1 MKKTALTLFPALALA
16 ALGLWVYDNLT
27 APMGSFFA
35 DGTGWIMAL
44 ARLAGILGALG
55 VMGQILLMSRAPW
68 LAPLTGGASPVK
80 WHHRAGLA
88 IPLLLLAHP
97 PLVAWHHS
105 LMSGLPF
112 GEQYLAILRWDD
124 VLPAAAGL
132 ALIVAAALLSLD
144 LFRRRLPYALWQR
157 LHLGVYLGL
166 ALSVG
171 HQLELG
177 GDLSAELP
185 YFAWAWYGLL
195 AFTAANA
202 LWFRLL
208 APRFGAGK

>member
-1 MKKTALTLFPALALA
+1 MKKVLLPLFPALALA

-35 DGTGWIMAL
+35 DGAGWVMAL

-68 LAPLTGGASPVK
+68 LAPLTGGAPPVK

-88 IPLLLLAHP
+88 VPLLLLAHP
-97 PLVAWHHS
+97 LLAAWHHS
-105 LMSGLPF
+105 LLSGLPF
-112 GEQYLAILRWDD
+112 TERYLAMLRWDD
-124 VLPAAAGL
+124 VPLAAAGL
-132 ALIVAAALLSLD
+132 ALITAAALLSLD
-144 LFRRRLPYALWQR
+144 RFRRRLPYALWHK
-157 LHLGVYLGL
+157 LHLGVYAGL
-166 ALSVG
+166 ALAVG

-185 YFAWAWYGLL
+185 YFAWTWYGLL

-208 APRFGAGK
+208 EPRLRAKV

>member
-1 MKKTALTLFPALALA
+1 MKKAALLLFPVLALA

-35 DGTGWIMAL
+35 DAAGWVMAL

-55 VMGQILLMSRAPW
+55 VMGQILMMSRATW
-68 LAPLTGGASPVK
+68 LAPLTGGALTVK
-80 WHHRAGLA
+80 WHHRAGLL
-88 IPLLLLAHP
+88 IPLLLLAHQ

-105 LMSGLPF
+105 LLSGLSF
-112 GEQYLAILRWDD
+112 GEQYLAILRWED
-124 VLPAAAGL
+124 VPQAAAGL
-132 ALIVAAALLSLD
+132 ALIAAAALLSLD
-144 LFRRRLPYALWQR
+144 YFRRRLPYSLWRR
-157 LHLGVYLGL
+157 LHLGVYAGL

-177 GDLSAELP
+177 GDVSAELP

-195 AFTAANA
+195 AFTAASA

-208 APRFGAGK
+208 KPRFGGSV